1 MGKKSWMAMGII
13 SGILILLMVVSY
25 LYMDS
30 MKITQRRVSISVV
43 VYGSTSGKW
52 TSFRQG
58 VEQAA
63 TDMEAT
69 VEFLTM
75 SGTNDS
81 QEEEEQIEK
90 ELEEGAEG
98 MVVAVAD
105 SQKMADVLTRT
116 ASVVPVV
123 LAESKLDTEDT
134 FICVE
139 ADAYAMGKE
148 LAAQIAEE
156 EPDDISITVVQS
168 GDERI
173 SQRERLAGFRAGCLE
188 YGRKMVQ
195 VLTADSDALLEL
207 MESEEPVVVAA
218 LDDQSL
224 EEMVQLLADEQEQ
237 VSLYGIGSS
246 EQIVAALDQGKIQ
259 GIVFQNEF
267 NMGYEAVEAL
277 VQKIREGWTKD
288 PAEIDYHRATEATLH
303 EPENERLLYPII
315 Q

>member
-1 MGKKSWMAMGII
+1 MGKKSWMAIGII
-13 SGILILLMVVSY
+13 SGILVLLMIVSY

-30 MKITQRRVSISVV
+30 MQITQRRVDISVI

-75 SGTNDS
+75 SGSNDS
-81 QEEEEQIEK
+81 QEMEEQIEQ
-90 ELEEGAEG
+90 ELEDGAEG

-105 SQKMADVLTRT
+105 SQEMADALTRT

-123 LAESKLDTEDT
+123 LVESKLDTEDT

-148 LAAQIAEE
+148 LAAQIAVE
-156 EPDDISITVVQS
+156 EPEDVSITVIQT

-188 YGRKMVQ
+188 KGRKMVQ
-195 VLTADSDALLEL
+195 VLSSDSDEVKALLESR
-207 MESEEPVVVAA
+207 ESVALAA
-218 LDDQSL
+218 LDEQSL
-224 EEMVQLLADEQEQ
+224 EQMAQLLGEAQAQ
-237 VSLYGIGSS
+237 ISLYGIGSS

-277 VQKIREGWTKD
+277 VQKIREGWTED
-288 PAEIDYHRATEATLH
+288 PKEIDFHWATEATLH
-303 EPENERLLYPII
+303 DTENERLLYPII